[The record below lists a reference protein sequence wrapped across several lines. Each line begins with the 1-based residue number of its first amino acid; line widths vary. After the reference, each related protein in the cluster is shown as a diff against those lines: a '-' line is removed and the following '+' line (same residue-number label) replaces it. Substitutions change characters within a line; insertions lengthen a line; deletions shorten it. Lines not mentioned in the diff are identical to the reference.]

1 MNMVDFTSKVS
12 GWTQTLVAVGSLV
25 FGVGM
30 LYGDVQDIKRDVSQ
44 TKDLSVQ
51 TKVLETKLENQKE
64 ANDATL
70 MILKELTNNVSR
82 LSESVTRLETQMKQ
96 R

>member
-1 MNMVDFTSKVS
+1 MTDFTSKVS
-12 GWTQTLVAVGSLV
+12 GWTQTFVAVGSLV

-51 TKVLETKLENQKE
+51 TKVLETKLANQEKVQ
-64 ANDATL
+64 DATL
-70 MILKELTNNVSR
+70 SVLRDLTNTVDR
-82 LSESVTRLETQMKQ
+82 LSTSVTKLEVQISK

>member
-1 MNMVDFTSKVS
+1 MSDFTSRVS
-12 GWTQTLVAVGSLV
+12 GWTQTFVAVGSLV

-51 TKVLETKLENQKE
+51 TKVLETKLENQK
-64 ANDATL
+64 ATQDATL
-70 MILKELTNNVSR
+70 QVLGKLTDTVDRLSNSVSR
-82 LSESVTRLETQMKQ
+82 LEVQIKKS
-96 R
+96 

>member
-1 MNMVDFTSKVS
+1 MSDFTSKVS

-51 TKVLETKLENQKE
+51 TKVLETKLANQEKVQ
-64 ANDATL
+64 DATL
-70 MILKELTNNVSR
+70 VVLGKLTDTVDR
-82 LSESVTRLETQMKQ
+82 LSNSVTRLEVQMNK

>member
-1 MNMVDFTSKVS
+1 MTDFTSKIS

-51 TKVLETKLENQKE
+51 TKVLETKLANQEKVQ
-64 ANDATL
+64 DATL
-70 MILKELTNNVSR
+70 SVLKDLTSTVDR
-82 LSESVTRLETQMKQ
+82 LSNSVTKLEVQISK

>member
-1 MNMVDFTSKVS
+1 MSDFTSKVS

-51 TKVLETKLENQKE
+51 TKVLETKLANQEKVQ
-64 ANDATL
+64 DATL
-70 MILKELTNNVSR
+70 SVLKDLTNTVDR
-82 LSESVTRLETQMKQ
+82 LSTSVTKLEVQISK

>member
-1 MNMVDFTSKVS
+1 MSDLTSRVS

-44 TKDLSVQ
+44 TKGLSVQ
-51 TKVLETKLENQKE
+51 TQVLETKLANQKE
-64 ANDATL
+64 TQEATL
-70 MILKELTNNVSR
+70 KVLERLTDTVDK
-82 LSESVTRLETQMKQ
+82 LSTGVARLEVQINK

>member
-1 MNMVDFTSKVS
+1 MSDFTSRVS

-51 TKVLETKLENQKE
+51 TKVLETKLANQEKVQ
-64 ANDATL
+64 DATL
-70 MILKELTNNVSR
+70 SVLKELTSTVDR
-82 LSESVTRLETQMKQ
+82 LSNSVTRLETQMNK

>member
-1 MNMVDFTSKVS
+1 MVDFTSKVS

-44 TKDLSVQ
+44 TRDLSIQ
-51 TKVLETKLENQKE
+51 TKVLETKLANQEKVQ
-64 ANDATL
+64 DATL
-70 MILKELTNNVSR
+70 SVLKELTSTVDRLSNSVSR
-82 LSESVTRLETQMKQ
+82 LEVQINKR
-96 R
+96 

>member
-1 MNMVDFTSKVS
+1 MVDFTSKVS

-44 TKDLSVQ
+44 TRDLSVQ
-51 TKVLETKLENQKE
+51 TKVLETKLANQEKVQ
-64 ANDATL
+64 DATL
-70 MILKELTNNVSR
+70 SVLKELTSTVDR
-82 LSESVTRLETQMKQ
+82 LSNSVSKLEVQIN
-96 R
+96 RR

>member
-1 MNMVDFTSKVS
+1 MTDFTSRVS

-51 TKVLETKLENQKE
+51 TKVLETKLANQEKVQ
-64 ANDATL
+64 DATL
-70 MILKELTNNVSR
+70 SVLKELTNTVGR
-82 LSESVTRLETQMKQ
+82 LSESVTRLETQMNK

>member
-1 MNMVDFTSKVS
+1 MSDFSSRIS

-51 TKVLETKLENQKE
+51 TKVLETKLANQEKVQ
-64 ANDATL
+64 DATL
-70 MILKELTNNVSR
+70 SVLKDLTSTVDRLSNSVSR
-82 LSESVTRLETQMKQ
+82 LEVQISKR
-96 R
+96 

>member
-1 MNMVDFTSKVS
+1 MSDFTSKVS

-51 TKVLETKLENQKE
+51 TKVLETKLANQEKVQ
-64 ANDATL
+64 DATL
-70 MILKELTNNVSR
+70 SVLKDLTSTVDRLSNSVSR
-82 LSESVTRLETQMKQ
+82 LEVQISKR
-96 R
+96 

>member
-1 MNMVDFTSKVS
+1 MTDFTSKVS
-12 GWTQTLVAVGSLV
+12 GWTQTFVAVGSLV

-51 TKVLETKLENQKE
+51 TKVLETKLANQEKVQ
-64 ANDATL
+64 DATL
-70 MILKELTNNVSR
+70 SVLKDLTSTVDR
-82 LSESVTRLETQMKQ
+82 LSTSVTKLEVQISK

>member
-1 MNMVDFTSKVS
+1 MSDLTSKVS

-51 TKVLETKLENQKE
+51 TKVLETKLANQEKVQ
-64 ANDATL
+64 DATL
-70 MILKELTNNVSR
+70 SVLKDLTNTVDR
-82 LSESVTRLETQMKQ
+82 LSTSVTKLEVQISK

>member
-1 MNMVDFTSKVS
+1 MSDFTSKVS

-51 TKVLETKLENQKE
+51 TKVLETKLANQEKVQ
-64 ANDATL
+64 DATL
-70 MILKELTNNVSR
+70 SVLKDLTSTVDR
-82 LSESVTRLETQMKQ
+82 LSTSVTKLEVQISK

>member
-1 MNMVDFTSKVS
+1 MTDFTSKVS
-12 GWTQTLVAVGSLV
+12 GWTQTFVAVGSLV

-51 TKVLETKLENQKE
+51 TKVLETKLANQEKVQ
-64 ANDATL
+64 DATL
-70 MILKELTNNVSR
+70 SVLKDLTSTVDR
-82 LSESVTRLETQMKQ
+82 LSNSVTKLEVQISK

>member
-1 MNMVDFTSKVS
+1 MSDFTSKVS

-30 LYGDVQDIKRDVSQ
+30 LYGDVQDIKRDVGQ

-51 TKVLETKLENQKE
+51 TKVLETKLANQEKVQ
-64 ANDATL
+64 DATL
-70 MILKELTNNVSR
+70 SVLKDLTSNVSR
-82 LSESVTRLETQMKQ
+82 LSESVTRLETQMNK

>member
-1 MNMVDFTSKVS
+1 MSDFTSKVS

-51 TKVLETKLENQKE
+51 TKVLETKLEGQQR
-64 ANDATL
+64 AQDATL
-70 MILKELTNNVSR
+70 TVLKELTSNVSR
-82 LSESVTRLETQMKQ
+82 LSESVTRLETQMN
-96 R
+96 RR

>member
-1 MNMVDFTSKVS
+1 MSDFSSRIS

-51 TKVLETKLENQKE
+51 TKVLETKLANQEKVQ
-64 ANDATL
+64 DATL
-70 MILKELTNNVSR
+70 SVLKDLTSTVDR
-82 LSESVTRLETQMKQ
+82 LSNSVTRLEVQISK

>member
-1 MNMVDFTSKVS
+1 MSDFTSKVS

-51 TKVLETKLENQKE
+51 TKVLETKLANQEKVQ
-64 ANDATL
+64 DATL
-70 MILKELTNNVSR
+70 SVLGKLTETVDR
-82 LSESVTRLETQMKQ
+82 LSNSVTRLEVQMNK

>member
-1 MNMVDFTSKVS
+1 MSDLTSKVS
-12 GWTQTLVAVGSLV
+12 GWTQTFVAVGSLV

-51 TKVLETKLENQKE
+51 TKVLETKLANQEKVQ
-64 ANDATL
+64 DATL
-70 MILKELTNNVSR
+70 SVLKDLTSTVDR
-82 LSESVTRLETQMKQ
+82 LSNSVTKLEVQISK

>member
-1 MNMVDFTSKVS
+1 MADIGSKVS

-64 ANDATL
+64 TQEATL
-70 MILKELTNNVSR
+70 QVLGKLTDTVDR
-82 LSESVTRLETQMKQ
+82 LSISVSKLEGQINK

>member
-1 MNMVDFTSKVS
+1 MADLSSKVS

-64 ANDATL
+64 AQDATL
-70 MILKELTNNVSR
+70 SVLKELTSNVNR
-82 LSESVTRLETQMKQ
+82 LSDSVTRLETQMKQ

>member
-1 MNMVDFTSKVS
+1 MSDLTSKVS

-30 LYGDVQDIKRDVSQ
+30 LYGDVQDIKRDVGQ

-51 TKVLETKLENQKE
+51 TKVLETKLANQEKVQ
-64 ANDATL
+64 DATL
-70 MILKELTNNVSR
+70 SVLKDLTSNVSR
-82 LSESVTRLETQMKQ
+82 LSESVTRLETQMNK

>member
-1 MNMVDFTSKVS
+1 MSDFTSKVS

-51 TKVLETKLENQKE
+51 TKVLETRLANQEKVQ
-64 ANDATL
+64 DATL
-70 MILKELTNNVSR
+70 SVLKELTNTVER
-82 LSESVTRLETQMKQ
+82 LSISVSKLEVQVNK
-96 R
+96 

>member
-1 MNMVDFTSKVS
+1 MTDITSRVS
-12 GWTQTLVAVGSLV
+12 GWTQTFVAVGSLV

-44 TKDLSVQ
+44 TKDLSIQ
-51 TKVLETKLENQKE
+51 TKVLETKLAGQEKVQ
-64 ANDATL
+64 DATL
-70 MILKELTNNVSR
+70 SVLKDLTSTVDR
-82 LSESVTRLETQMKQ
+82 LSTSVTKLEVQISK

>member
-1 MNMVDFTSKVS
+1 MSDFTSKVS

-51 TKVLETKLENQKE
+51 TKVLETKLANQEKVQ
-64 ANDATL
+64 DATL
-70 MILKELTNNVSR
+70 SVLKDLTSTVDR
-82 LSESVTRLETQMKQ
+82 LSNSVTRLEVQISK

>member
-1 MNMVDFTSKVS
+1 MTDFTSKVS

-51 TKVLETKLENQKE
+51 TKVLETKLANQEKVQ
-64 ANDATL
+64 DATL
-70 MILKELTNNVSR
+70 SVLKDLTSTVDR
-82 LSESVTRLETQMKQ
+82 LSNSVTKLEVQISK

>member
-1 MNMVDFTSKVS
+1 MSDLTSKVS

-30 LYGDVQDIKRDVSQ
+30 LYGDVQDIKRDVGQ

-51 TKVLETKLENQKE
+51 TKVLETKIANQEKVQ
-64 ANDATL
+64 DATL
-70 MILKELTNNVSR
+70 SVLKDLTSNVSR
-82 LSESVTRLETQMKQ
+82 LSESVTRLETQMNK

>member
-1 MNMVDFTSKVS
+1 MTDFTSRVS

-51 TKVLETKLENQKE
+51 TKVLETKLANQEKVQ
-64 ANDATL
+64 DATL
-70 MILKELTNNVSR
+70 SVLKDLTSTVDR
-82 LSESVTRLETQMKQ
+82 LSNSVTKLEVQISK

>member
-1 MNMVDFTSKVS
+1 MNMADLSSKVS

-44 TKDLSVQ
+44 TKDLSIQ

-64 ANDATL
+64 TQDATL
-70 MILKELTNNVSR
+70 QVLGKLTDTVDR
-82 LSESVTRLETQMKQ
+82 LSNSVTRLETQMKQ